1 MLAHV
6 RRRAR
11 RNTENRPRQPPT
23 VIRATIHQKN
33 KPRATTARSSHA
45 FAFAYTLHFQA
56 HISLRPEIEHCLS
69 ATARSS
75 HAPATRRRPRRWS
88 KCSTSER
95 TWELSLFR
103 QLDEILKIVELMRG
117 KTLLLTFSGS
127 HFCQPTRS
135 SVVHED
141 VSQTTY
147 HCVDTSRAPTRY
159 MAGVHSAETGGLMK
173 VTGH

>member
-6 RRRAR
+6 RRTAR

-45 FAFAYTLHFQA
+45 FAFAYTVHFQA

-127 HFCQPTRS
+127 HFCQPTLAWSTKMFLKRRIIVWIPVELLRDTWLES
-135 SVVHED
+135 TLLKLE
-141 VSQTTY
+141 VS
-147 HCVDTSRAPTRY
+147 
-159 MAGVHSAETGGLMK
+159 
-173 VTGH
+173 